1 MFRFAVATQ
10 ARTPVLVGLASTA
23 ALFVLSPLVALAGA
37 IALEPGKPVELR
49 CETQATQLAP
59 SAQVSAGAFRVRLEA
74 MPGAAD
80 GASGSWTPVDRDDR
94 HIGSLVERHRDACK
108 TGCPLYAG
116 AGGKTFE
123 LWVPRRTT
131 IDKAA
136 PGEML
141 TIAVIDRAALTLKA
155 STFQDQQIASLEQ
168 GACKIVE

>member
-1 MFRFAVATQ
+1 MFRFTGTALAASPALAILAT
-10 ARTPVLVGLASTA
+10 SA
-23 ALFVLSPLVALAGA
+23 ALSLITPLIALADA
-37 IALEPGKPVELR
+37 IALVAGKPVDLR

-59 SAQVSAGAFRVRLEA
+59 TAQVSAGAFRVRLEA

-80 GASGSWTPVDRDDR
+80 GATGNWKPIDRDDR
-94 HIGSLVERHRDACK
+94 HTGSLVERHREACK

-116 AGGKTFE
+116 TGGKTFE

-141 TIAVIDRAALTLKA
+141 TIAVVDHAALTLKA

>member
-1 MFRFAVATQ
+1 MFRFTVATQ
-10 ARTPVLVGLASTA
+10 AGTPILAGLAATA
-23 ALFVLSPLVALAGA
+23 ALFVMTPLVALADA
-37 IALEPGKPVELR
+37 FALVAGKPVELR

-59 SAQVSAGAFRVRLEA
+59 TAQVSAGAFRVRLEA

-80 GASGSWTPVDRDDR
+80 GATGNWTPIDRDDR
-94 HIGSLVERHRDACK
+94 HTGSLVERHREACK
-108 TGCPLYAG
+108 AGCPLYTG

-141 TIAVIDRAALTLKA
+141 TIAVVDHAALTLKA